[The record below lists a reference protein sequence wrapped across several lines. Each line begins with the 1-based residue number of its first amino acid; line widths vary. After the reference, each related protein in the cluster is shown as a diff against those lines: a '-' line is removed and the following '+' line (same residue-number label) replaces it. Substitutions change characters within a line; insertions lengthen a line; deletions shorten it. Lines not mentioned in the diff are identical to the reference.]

1 MSEFTAFLRTKTF
14 SRIITILV
22 LILFLYSIGNL
33 INLVLFTFIFA
44 FLMGRLQQF
53 ISHKLDKLIHINP
66 KVILVIIY
74 CAIVSALG
82 LVMYKYLPV
91 ITIQITELITQIMHF
106 FRNPPDDEIIKF
118 LISTA
123 NTLPL
128 NIESNINK
136 IYFYASGVGSL
147 LVQVLLAIVL
157 SLFLLLEKGKIISFT
172 SRFKK
177 GNFGQFFIN
186 IEHFGKKFINSFGKV
201 IEVQFLIALTNAIL
215 STFVLWLIGFPQLIG
230 LFIMIFSLGLIPVA
244 GVIIS
249 LIPLCMIAYN
259 VGGFTTIIIVII
271 MIFVLHAL
279 EAYILN
285 PKFMSVKTNLPT
297 FFTLAVLLFAEH
309 FFGVWGL
316 IIGIPVFIFM
326 IDMLEIP
333 EENEES
339 KKTITK

>member
-1 MSEFTAFLRTKTF
+1 MSEFTAFFRTKTF

-33 INLVLFTFIFA
+33 INLLLFTFIFA
-44 FLMGRLQQF
+44 FLMRRLQQF
-53 ISHKLDKLIHINP
+53 ISKNLDRFIILNP
-66 KVILVIIY
+66 KLILVILYFVIL
-74 CAIVSALG
+74 SAFG
-82 LVMYKYLPV
+82 LVVYNYLPV
-91 ITIQITELITQIMHF
+91 ITIQIKELITQIVHF
-106 FRNPPDDEIIKF
+106 FKHPPDDELIKF
-118 LISTA
+118 LIDTA
-123 NTLPL
+123 NSLPL

-136 IYFYASGVGSL
+136 IYLYASGIGTL

-157 SLFLLLEKGKIISFT
+157 SLFLLLEKDKIISFT

-177 GNFGQFFIN
+177 GNFSQFFIN

-201 IEVQFLIALTNAIL
+201 IEVQFLIASTNAIL
-215 STFVLWLIGFPQLIG
+215 STLMLWLLGFPQLIG
-230 LFIMIFSLGLIPVA
+230 LGIMIFFLGLIPVA

-259 VGGFTTIIIVII
+259 VGGVTMIILVVVMI
-271 MIFVLHAL
+271 MILHAL

-316 IIGIPVFIFM
+316 IIGIPIFIFM

-333 EENEES
+333 EENKILKE
-339 KKTITK
+339 K